1 MRMLLSL
8 FYNSSL
14 DFPRF
19 NIERRIISYRR
30 LFALPDHSRS
40 NAASKQR
47 SFGRS
52 IDKLQ

>member
-19 NIERRIISYRR
+19 NIERRIIPYRHI
-30 LFALPDHSRS
+30 FALPDRSRS
-40 NAASKQR
+40 NADS
-47 SFGRS
+47 
-52 IDKLQ
+52 